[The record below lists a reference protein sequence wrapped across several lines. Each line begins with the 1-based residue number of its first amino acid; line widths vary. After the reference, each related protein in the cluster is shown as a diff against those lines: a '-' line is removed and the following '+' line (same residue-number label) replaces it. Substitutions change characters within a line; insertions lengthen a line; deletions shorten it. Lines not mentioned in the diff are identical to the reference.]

1 MIFEYHFQEKFTF
14 SEVLCGV
21 IVLWQKRGILSFWDE
36 LSLSFFPLGFKSI
49 FTQVKFIVLSHSLN

>member
-21 IVLWQKRGILSFWDE
+21 IVLWQKKGHNFILGWTIPF
-36 LSLSFFPLGFKSI
+36 FFPLGFKSI
-49 FTQVKFIVLSHSLN
+49 FTQVKFVLSHSLN